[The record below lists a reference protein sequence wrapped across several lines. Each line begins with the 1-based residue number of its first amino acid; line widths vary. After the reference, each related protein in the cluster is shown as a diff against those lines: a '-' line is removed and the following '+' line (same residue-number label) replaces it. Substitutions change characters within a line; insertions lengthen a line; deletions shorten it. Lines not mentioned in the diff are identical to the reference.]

1 MDGPAF
7 EIPKALTLGAVLL
20 RKRSKNV
27 ATSWDGTKFGKQ
39 EADLHGLMDYRL
51 SRMCF
56 SFFSTYSDTK
66 AN

>member
-7 EIPKALTLGAVLL
+7 EIPKALTLGAVLS
-20 RKRSKNV
+20 RKRSKIV

-39 EADLHGLMDYRL
+39 EADLHGL